1 MGPAQVGS
9 VIGKG
14 WGMASGRVTREGLAR
29 AARAALGGE
38 CKIRE
43 VTRLAGGTTKGV
55 YRLAMDDG
63 TTVIAYLWEDSENY
77 WPQAPNENDAADPF
91 SSGNSIDL
99 FAAAHS
105 RLASLGLRVPRVYL
119 LDRDRDYH
127 PADIAIVEDFPGEN
141 LLALRERDPV
151 AAEPVLAR
159 LREALAAMRGYRGRA
174 PGKVRLIDAGGTSHW
189 PTSEEAV
196 LALGLRCV
204 DEATERDRRIADNR
218 ERLKDRLRE
227 LAAAVRPRAGHS
239 VVHGELGLDHV
250 LVDENGN
257 PVIIDIED
265 LMYFDV
271 EWEHAHM
278 QVRLG
283 RDWAAT
289 VGVDDL
295 DEDRLA
301 LCMLAQRL
309 FLVAGPMRLLD
320 GDFPDRAFMR
330 GIIEHNLNQALALLP

>member
-1 MGPAQVGS
+1 
-9 VIGKG
+9 
-14 WGMASGRVTREGLAR
+14 MAPRKVTREDLAG
-29 AARAALGGE
+29 AARAALGSE
-38 CKIRE
+38 RKIRE
-43 VTRLAGGTTKGV
+43 LTRLAGGTTKGV

-63 TTVIAYLWEDSENY
+63 ATVIAYRWESSENY

-91 SSGNSIDL
+91 SPGIGIEL
-99 FAAAHS
+99 FAVAHS
-105 RLASLGLRVPRVYL
+105 RLASLGLRVPQIYL
-119 LDRDRDYH
+119 LDRSRARYS
-127 PADIAIVEDFPGEN
+127 ADIAILEDFPGED
-141 LLALRERDPV
+141 LLTLWERDPV
-151 AAEPVLAR
+151 AAEPTLAR

-174 PGKVRLIDAGGTSHW
+174 PGKVSLIDAGGTSHW

-196 LALGLRCV
+196 LALGLRCLA
-204 DEATERDRRIADNR
+204 EAAERDRRIADNR
-218 ERLKDRLRE
+218 ERLKDRLLE
-227 LAAAVRPRAGHS
+227 LAAAIRPRAEFS
-239 VVHGELGLDHV
+239 VVHGELGFDHI
-250 LVDENGN
+250 LVDADGN

-265 LMYFDV
+265 LRYFDV

-283 RDWAAT
+283 RDWAGT

-301 LCMLAQRL
+301 LYMLAQRL

-330 GIIEHNLNQALALLP
+330 GIIEHNLNQALALLQS

>member
-1 MGPAQVGS
+1 
-9 VIGKG
+9 
-14 WGMASGRVTREGLAR
+14 MAPRKVTREDLAAATR
-29 AARAALGGE
+29 AAVGSDRKLL
-38 CKIRE
+38 E

-55 YRLAMDDG
+55 YRLALDDG
-63 TTVIAYLWEDSENY
+63 TSVIAYLWEESENY
-77 WPQAPNENDAADPF
+77 WPPASNANDAADPF
-91 SSGNSIDL
+91 SSGNSIGL
-99 FAAAHS
+99 FVTARG
-105 RLASLGLRVPRVYL
+105 RLGSLGLRVPEIYL
-119 LDRDRDYH
+119 LDRDRAYY
-127 PADIAIVEDFPGEN
+127 PADIAILEDFPGED
-141 LLALRERDPV
+141 LLAFWERDPV
-151 AAEPVLAR
+151 AAEPTLAR
-159 LREALAAMRGYRGRA
+159 LRAGLAAMRDYRGRA
-174 PGKVRLIDAGGTSHW
+174 PGKVSFIDAGGTPQW

-204 DEATERDRRIADNR
+204 AEAAERDRRIADNC
-218 ERLKDRLRE
+218 ERLKARLHE
-227 LAAAVRPRAGHS
+227 LAGAVQPRAEYS

-250 LVDENGN
+250 LVDNDGN

-271 EWEHAHM
+271 EWEHVHM

-283 RDWAAT
+283 RDWAST

-301 LCMLAQRL
+301 LYMLAQRL

-330 GIIEHNLNQALALLP
+330 SIIEHNLKEALALLS